1 MLSRRLEELMESTPQ
16 YRGRIATK
24 YMAKGREEGLAEV
37 DAKVAETAAHAV
49 LTVLTARGLELSAAQ
64 RAQLAAC
71 TDLDQLDAWL
81 TQAVTATRTD
91 ELFG

>member
-1 MLSRRLEELMESTPQ
+1 MESTPQ

-49 LTVLTARGLELSAAQ
+49 LTVLTARGLELSAA
-64 RAQLAAC
+64 
-71 TDLDQLDAWL
+71 
-81 TQAVTATRTD
+81 
-91 ELFG
+91 

>member
-1 MLSRRLEELMESTPQ
+1 MKNTPE

-24 YMAKGREEGLAEV
+24 YVAKGREEGRAEQ
-37 DAKVAETAAHAV
+37 AARAV
-49 LTVLTARGLELSAAQ
+49 STVLTARGLELSAAQ
-64 RAQLAAC
+64 RARLAAC

-81 TQAVTATRTD
+81 EQAVTATSTD